1 MRGFLAARSM
11 PERSLRGVHGNS
23 IGSSWSCQ
31 YWYWK
36 TASALPWFLPLPL
49 FILQLRNLQSA
60 WQHGQIIGEHT
71 RVFVHGL
78 ISAQQE
84 MRICRVTGKDM
95 RRERT

>member
-1 MRGFLAARSM
+1 MRRFLAARSM
-11 PERSLRGVHGNS
+11 PERSLRGVHRTS

-36 TASALPWFLPLPL
+36 TAVPLPL
-49 FILQLRNLQSA
+49 FILQLRKLQSA

-71 RVFVHGL
+71 RGFRAWSICDGS
-78 ISAQQE
+78 SAQQE